1 LILLVFYYHPYQSLA
16 NADFFSSVIP
26 AVVTYL
32 CPAMAY
38 TAASVVAYIMEIKK
52 SLRRYSQ
59 ALFLFQLS
67 VRE

>member
-1 LILLVFYYHPYQSLA
+1 
-16 NADFFSSVIP
+16 
-26 AVVTYL
+26 
-32 CPAMAY
+32 MAY
-38 TAASVVAYIMEIKK
+38 TAASVVIYIMEIKK